1 MVASN
6 TFSLPAREHPLLEP
20 LKEIVSGYRQYEEEY
35 NAIVPA
41 PPYGKEVTMLFTLV
55 KDIGRLIQTIT
66 RKTMKPR
73 ESRGYMDIW
82 VMWQV

>member
-1 MVASN
+1 V
-6 TFSLPAREHPLLEP
+6 EKQVEKLE
-20 LKEIVSGYRQYEEEY
+20 SGVQKDILNDFKQSE
-35 NAIVPA
+35 PQ
-41 PPYGKEVTMLFTLV
+41 LTLV

-82 VMWQV
+82 VTWQV